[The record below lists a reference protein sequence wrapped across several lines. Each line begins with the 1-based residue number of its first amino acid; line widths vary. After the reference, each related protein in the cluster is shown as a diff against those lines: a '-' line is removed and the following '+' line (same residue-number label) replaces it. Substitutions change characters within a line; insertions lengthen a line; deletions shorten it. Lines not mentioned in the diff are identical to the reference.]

1 MQELIHRLRHEVA
14 AHGLRMD
21 ELEAFELLAAE
32 CSACCSS
39 YGGGNK
45 ECPPKKISG

>member
-1 MQELIHRLRHEVA
+1 MQELIHRLRRELA
-14 AHGLRMD
+14 AHGLGMN

-32 CSACCSS
+32 CSACCSN

-45 ECPPKKISG
+45 ECPPQKITA